1 MKHFHL
7 SPKVPLVDRLLLC
20 VVPLAILL
28 VLVLLLITHNTYRA
42 HTRALVHDELHD
54 NAVMHQR
61 QIDDFLTE
69 KKRTLRMLARMPEIY
84 EMDRARQK
92 AFLRDWLAVSG
103 FHHIFLLDAAGQGYY
118 PLEGDGVL
126 RDQSQDP
133 FAADCASHETLV
145 TDSYGTDEGP
155 ITTVCVA
162 VYRPDGQRVGT
173 LCGAVSLKTI
183 ERIVNEGHSL
193 FDGSCYI
200 LDQKGR
206 YISVADNV
214 PWSYEP
220 LGSHPDTDASLIAA
234 AADSDEEQS
243 GESVLHGE
251 KNYITVLPMDNA
263 PWLVLECAPAKNVD
277 VYVEKMGTLFLLL
290 AVLAS
295 MLFFALLHVLISWR
309 RRDEIILT
317 DALTGCGSRIAC
329 EHMLRRLEHDRS
341 HATSILY
348 FDLNDFKTINDTQGH
363 EMGDLVLRLFSRQ
376 LREAFEDIGF
386 VGRLGGDEFIVIATD
401 TPPEELHRIC
411 TAMRARL
418 RQQSVRSLGRPLT
431 FSYGCATRAAAAATT
446 LSELL
451 NEVDQAM
458 YAAKEAYHQ
467 QHPAS
472 R

>member
-1 MKHFHL
+1 M
-7 SPKVPLVDRLLLC
+7 
-20 VVPLAILL
+20 
-28 VLVLLLITHNTYRA
+28 
-42 HTRALVHDELHD
+42 
-54 NAVMHQR
+54 
-61 QIDDFLTE
+61 
-69 KKRTLRMLARMPEIY
+69 
-84 EMDRARQK
+84 
-92 AFLRDWLAVSG
+92 
-103 FHHIFLLDAAGQGYY
+103 
-118 PLEGDGVL
+118 
-126 RDQSQDP
+126 
-133 FAADCASHETLV
+133 
-145 TDSYGTDEGP
+145 
-155 ITTVCVA
+155 
-162 VYRPDGQRVGT
+162 
-173 LCGAVSLKTI
+173 
-183 ERIVNEGHSL
+183 
-193 FDGSCYI
+193 
-200 LDQKGR
+200 
-206 YISVADNV
+206 
-214 PWSYEP
+214 
-220 LGSHPDTDASLIAA
+220 
-234 AADSDEEQS
+234 
-243 GESVLHGE
+243 LHGE

-290 AVLAS
+290 AALAS

-341 HATSILY
+341 YATSILY

-451 NEVDQAM
+451 NEADQAM